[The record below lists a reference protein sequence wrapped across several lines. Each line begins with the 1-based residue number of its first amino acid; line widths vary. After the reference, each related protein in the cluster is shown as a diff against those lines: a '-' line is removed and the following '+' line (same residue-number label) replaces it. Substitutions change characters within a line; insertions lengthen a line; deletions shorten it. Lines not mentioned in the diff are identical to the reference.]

1 MYNELVNKLHR
12 VKQAYVRNRRL
23 YPELARE
30 LKRAGKAIEK
40 QIVIAR
46 AQEVNKG
53 VNHVK

>member
-1 MYNELVNKLHR
+1 MYDKLVAKLNK
-12 VKQAYVRNRRL
+12 VKQAYVRNRRR
-23 YPELARE
+23 YPECARE

-40 QIVIAR
+40 QISIAR